1 MRDRAEEV
9 RQLMK
14 EVYGV
19 TKFDLEREFPERV
32 CLLQDAQRRV
42 YKVKQELKRP
52 DGVVEF
58 DEWGLV
64 CFSEEFIGNLF
75 IQALDRKD
83 LKPATMTFTEARE
96 LAQTKTVSC
105 LFLLDDPENIIVHW
119 VK

>member
-14 EVYGV
+14 EMYGA
-19 TKFDLEREFPERV
+19 TKFDLAREFPEQI
-32 CLLQDAQRRV
+32 CLLEDDQCRIYQ
-42 YKVKQELKRP
+42 VKQELKRP
-52 DGVVEF
+52 DGVVEY
-58 DEWGLV
+58 DVWGLA

-83 LKPATMTFTEARE
+83 LKPATMTFSAARE

-105 LFLLDDPENIIVHW
+105 LFLLDNPKNIIVHW